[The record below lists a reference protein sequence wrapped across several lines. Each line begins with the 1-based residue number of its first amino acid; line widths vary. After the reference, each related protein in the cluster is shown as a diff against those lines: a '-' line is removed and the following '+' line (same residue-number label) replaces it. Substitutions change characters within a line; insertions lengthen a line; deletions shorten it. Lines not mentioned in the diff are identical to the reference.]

1 MLAFGAYKAATANR
15 DFDVLARPC
24 QRCLLTRFDSVPSNL
39 PTAVCS
45 RDVTAVNREFYDALW
60 SRARL
65 HLAED
70 FNTWSMIAELLPSS
84 PERLEVGPGL
94 SPRLPLAG
102 THFVDLSAPVV
113 ERLSSLGGFAVLGE
127 ITALPFPARSFD
139 LVAAFDVIEHV
150 ENERGVFG
158 ELRRVLKPGGHL
170 VLSVPLHAAR
180 WTEFDE
186 LVGHARRYEASELR
200 AILAD
205 HQLTVEKSAGFG
217 MRPTSPWLLR
227 VSMRLLT
234 RYRVIAM
241 RCYNWVFMPLGL
253 IFQKRLRFMPGWIDA
268 AGADG
273 IVLVCRRED

>member
-1 MLAFGAYKAATANR
+1 MQTAF
-15 DFDVLARPC
+15 
-24 QRCLLTRFDSVPSNL
+24 
-39 PTAVCS
+39 CS
-45 RDVTAVNREFYDALW
+45 RDVKAVNREFYDALW

-65 HLAED
+65 HRAED
-70 FNTWSMIAELLPSS
+70 FNTWSLVADLLPSA

-113 ERLSSLGGFAVLGE
+113 ERLNSLGGFARLGE
-127 ITALPFPARSFD
+127 ITALPFPALKFD

-150 ENERGVFG
+150 ENERRVFS
-158 ELRRVLKPGGHL
+158 ELRRVLKPCGHL
-170 VLSVPLHAAR
+170 ILSVPLHAAR

-217 MRPTSPWLLR
+217 MRPTNPRLLHL
-227 VSMRLLT
+227 SMRLLT
-234 RYRVIAM
+234 QHRAIAM

-253 IFQKRLRFMPGWIDA
+253 IFQKRLRLMPGWIDA